1 MRVGLA
7 AASASPLE
15 RYSPPS
21 YSRSRASRG
30 NFRKV
35 LAVAGQGGDA
45 AFPRDEAR
53 RSIAGFRDMAE
64 SALRTQFPGPKR
76 KIFLAGTVENSSLRR
91 LLLLPAKTVVVLYV
105 VLDSIVTPVVRPLLG
120 WVARLRFV
128 IRLQDIVAALPPYA
142 ILVLL
147 AVPFAFAEPAKIYAL
162 YLMTEGHFSTGLV
175 TISMAY
181 LVSLLVVERI
191 YHAGREKLK
200 TIPWFAKLMDWLTGI
215 RDRLLAWARAT
226 RVWAFSV
233 KLKRTARALAAKL
246 RLRFRAG

>member
-1 MRVGLA
+1 M
-7 AASASPLE
+7 
-15 RYSPPS
+15 
-21 YSRSRASRG
+21 
-30 NFRKV
+30 
-35 LAVAGQGGDA
+35 
-45 AFPRDEAR
+45 AR
-53 RSIAGFRDMAE
+53 TD
-64 SALRTQFPGPKR
+64 
-76 KIFLAGTVENSSLRR
+76 ENSSLRR
-91 LLLLPAKTVVVLYV
+91 LFLLAAKAVVVLYF
-105 VLDSIVTPVVRPLLG
+105 VLDGIVTPVVRPLLG

-142 ILVLL
+142 ILALL
-147 AVPFAFAEPAKIYAL
+147 AVPLAVAEPAKIYAL
-162 YLMTEGHFSTGLV
+162 YLMTEGQFATGLV

-191 YHAGREKLK
+191 YHAGRAKLK
-200 TIPWFAKLMDWLTGI
+200 TIPWFAKLIDWLTGI

>member
-1 MRVGLA
+1 ML
-7 AASASPLE
+7 
-15 RYSPPS
+15 
-21 YSRSRASRG
+21 
-30 NFRKV
+30 
-35 LAVAGQGGDA
+35 
-45 AFPRDEAR
+45 
-53 RSIAGFRDMAE
+53 
-64 SALRTQFPGPKR
+64 
-76 KIFLAGTVENSSLRR
+76 LAGTDENSSLRR
-91 LLLLPAKTVVVLYV
+91 LLLFPAKAVVVLYV
-105 VLDSIVTPVVRPLLG
+105 VLDGIVTPVVRPLLG

-162 YLMTEGHFSTGLV
+162 VLMTEGHFSTGLV
-175 TISMAY
+175 TIAMAY

-191 YHAGREKLK
+191 YHAGRAKLK
-200 TIPWFAKLMDWLTGI
+200 TIPWFAKLIDWLTGI